1 MILYERCGLLY
12 FIIFMFKDT
21 RMARK
26 PLLEIANVYKTYG
39 NHNALNGVSLSLYPG
54 EIVALLGVN
63 GAGKTTLS
71 SIICT
76 LHKPTSG
83 DVLYNGVSIYKDIP
97 TFRRDLG
104 YCQQKPNLHPL
115 LTIKD
120 TLVATGRYYG
130 MTNQQIENRMQELDK
145 QIGIGKYLHAYPA
158 ELSGGWK
165 QRYMIARTLMHS
177 PRLVV
182 FDEPTVA
189 LDPDIRR
196 QLLNYIIALKNEGV
210 CVLITTHYIEDA
222 QQLAD
227 RVCVL
232 DRGSVVLVDTPHNLM
247 HSFAKNNLEDVFLH
261 IMEQNKD

>member
-1 MILYERCGLLY
+1 M
-12 FIIFMFKDT
+12 M
-21 RMARK
+21 RK
-26 PLLEIANVYKTYG
+26 PLLEVVDVYKTYG
-39 NHNALNGVSLSLYPG
+39 NHNALNGVSLSLYSG
-54 EIVALLGVN
+54 EIMALLGVN

-83 DVLYNGVSIYKDIP
+83 DVLYNGVSIYTDVP
-97 TFRRDLG
+97 TFRRSLG

-115 LTIKD
+115 LTVKD
-120 TLVATGRYYG
+120 TLQATGRYYG
-130 MTNQQIENRMQELDK
+130 MSTEQIKHRMDELDAR
-145 QIGIGKYLHAYPA
+145 IGISQYLHAYPS

-177 PRLVV
+177 PKLVV
-182 FDEPTVA
+182 LDEPTVA

-196 QLLNYIIALKNEGV
+196 QLLDYITSLKDEGV
-210 CVLITTHYIEDA
+210 CVLLTTHYIEDA

-232 DRGSVVLVDTPHNLM
+232 DRGAVVLVDTPANLM
-247 HSFAKNNLEDVFLH
+247 NSFAKNKLEDVFLH
-261 IMEQNKD
+261 IMEQNKE